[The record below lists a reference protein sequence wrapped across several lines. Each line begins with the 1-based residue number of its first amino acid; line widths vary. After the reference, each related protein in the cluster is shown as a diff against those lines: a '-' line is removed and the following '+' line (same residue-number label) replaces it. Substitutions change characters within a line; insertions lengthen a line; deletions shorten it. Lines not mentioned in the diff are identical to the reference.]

1 MAGRHDAID
10 RLLLRR
16 QDLSRSDQ
24 CTTGSLG
31 RFPLFCVWLKNEN
44 ADAGP
49 LLSGSRALLGRCS
62 AGERRDG
69 GRWKEEEEEERGV
82 RNVRTKS
89 LGDHSPGSPS
99 V

>member
-1 MAGRHDAID
+1 MARRHAAID

-24 CTTGSLG
+24 CTPGSLG

-44 ADAGP
+44 ADGGP
-49 LLSGSRALLGRCS
+49 LLSDNRALVGRCG

-69 GRWKEEEEEERGV
+69 GR
-82 RNVRTKS
+82 
-89 LGDHSPGSPS
+89 
-99 V
+99 